1 MSYKHIS
8 TKKWGHERGLSCCFR
23 QWRSTHSHCSLLHGY
38 ALSVEVMFGAN
49 ELDERN
55 WVVDFGGL
63 DEFKAWLEDMF
74 DHTTLVA
81 KDDPQLHLYQVMK
94 DSGLIDL
101 RILDNVGCEAT
112 AELIFKKAVELYE
125 DERVKVLQVIVQE
138 HDSNGARYVRT
149 EENAKPIWKTV
160 KYSDLDDVEQY
171 VGKTARI
178 CLDEGADVDIGTVVT
193 VHSTDYSEGMWT
205 YFHLGMKWYA
215 SELEVQV

>member
-63 DEFKAWLEDMF
+63 DQFKAWLEEMF

-149 EENAKPIWKTV
+149 DENATSGWKNIAYD
-160 KYSDLDDVEQY
+160 KEADPRYY
-171 VGKTARI
+171 IGKQAVI
-178 CLDEGADVDIGTVVT
+178 FLDEGADVPMGTEVT
-193 VHSTDYSEGMWT
+193 ITGVSPSDGSWT
-205 YFHLGMKWYA
+205 YIHEGKWYA
-215 SELEVQV
+215 SELQVKV